1 MDGYSNLLFPDLG
14 IPRWISNPVLFSK
27 FLWPHVKSSPVR
39 DLIRRI
45 DPFLF
50 GLCVRGSD
58 LIGQYYFWI
67 LELEFQLSRYGIIGA
82 LFVSL
87 SRFQYKFSKI

>member
-1 MDGYSNLLFPDLG
+1 MDTLICSSLIWGFHGGLL
-14 IPRWISNPVLFSK
+14 NPVLFSK
-27 FLWPHVKSSPVR
+27 FLWPHVKSAR
-39 DLIRRI
+39 DSIRRI